1 MYITQGLHRHLQQ
14 QPDVVAIRAPGR
26 NLTFAELEQR
36 VARLAGAFKA
46 LGIGSGERVAM
57 LSLNSHRYIE
67 YYLAVPW
74 ADAVLNPVNS
84 RWSVAEILYALDD
97 SQTSLLIVD
106 ETFKAMGAQLI
117 ERASTVRQVI
127 YAGDGGTP
135 PGMLSYETL
144 LAAAEPVQDARR
156 HGDALAGIFYTGG
169 TTGAPKGV
177 MLSHNN
183 LASSALATLS
193 AGEYAARTVYLHV
206 MPMFHVAGFAALNA
220 LLISGGTHILLPSF
234 VPQAVLETIY
244 RERVTQLLLAPTM
257 LQMLLKWCDDNPQAA
272 ALLDLSSIERI
283 TYGAS
288 PITPALLD
296 RACRMFQAASFT
308 QGYGMTEL
316 SPMATV
322 LTQEM
327 HREAGRAK
335 GRHRSGGRAAI
346 GCEVRIVG
354 PDHKPVATG
363 EVGEVA
369 VRGDNVMMGYWERPE
384 ETAKA
389 VIDGWMHTGDGGYMD
404 EEGYVYLV
412 DRMKDMIISGGENVY
427 SIEVEN
433 VVAQHPAVA
442 QCAVIGIP
450 DPQWGETV
458 HAIVIAK
465 AGAQLNAAELV
476 AFCKDRI
483 AGYKCPRS
491 VDVRAEPFP
500 LSGAGKV
507 LKRELRR
514 PFWESGAAAVQ
525 ARAG

>member
-316 SPMATV
+316 SPTACRLGPEHHSAAGQASGRMYS
-322 LTQEM
+322 
-327 HREAGRAK
+327 AGRATN
-335 GRHRSGGRAAI
+335 SV
-346 GCEVRIVG
+346 EVLIVNENDLEVSRG
-354 PDHKPVATG
+354 T
-363 EVGEVA
+363 VGEIV
-369 VRGDNVMMGYWERPE
+369 VRGPNVMLGYWNKPE
-384 ETAKA
+384 ATAEA
-389 VIDGWMHTGDGGYMD
+389 LRNGWMHTGDCAYMD
-404 EEGYVYLV
+404 DEGFVYVV
-412 DRMKDMIISGGENVY
+412 DRLKDMIVSGGENIY
-427 SIEVEN
+427 SAEVES
-433 VVAQHPAVA
+433 ALSSHSAVA

-450 DPQWGETV
+450 SDQWGESV
-458 HAIVIAK
+458 HAVIVLK
-465 AGAQLNAAELV
+465 PDTCTDLEDLQRHCRE
-476 AFCKDRI
+476 RI
-483 AGYKCPRS
+483 AGYKCLRS
-491 VDVRAEPFP
+491 VEFREALP
-500 LSGAGKV
+500 LTGVGKV
-507 LKRELRR
+507 LKTELRKQFR
-514 PFWESGAAAVQ
+514 ESNSQ
-525 ARAG
+525 KIS